1 MSDLVISVEGM
12 DEILEKLDAFSR
24 KEQNKIIKKSVN
36 ETLKYLHSLTKKQLA
51 KTYIRTQKQIDAT
64 LTDIKA
70 TASNG
75 TAKLVS
81 KGDVL
86 EPLDYKASPTTM
98 AQQQHRKMAA
108 KLKVKRDGSMKPLVL
123 NDEDADRKAF
133 LTELPWKNK
142 KTGESGKHLAIV
154 QRKGKDRFPIR
165 KLLSSSVPGLLGANY
180 KTALQPMARQNL
192 ADNLNRHIE
201 EVLKR

>member
-1 MSDLVISVEGM
+1 MSDLVVSVEGM
-12 DEILEKLDAFSR
+12 DEILQKLDAFGR

-64 LTDIKA
+64 LTDVKA

-81 KGDVL
+81 KGNVL
-86 EPLDYKASPTTM
+86 EPFDYKASPTTM
-98 AQQQHRKMAA
+98 AQQQRRKMAA
-108 KLKVKRDGSMKPLVL
+108 KLKVKRDGKMKPLVL
-123 NDEDADRKAF
+123 DDRKAF
-133 LTELPWKNK
+133 LAELRWKNES
-142 KTGESGKHLAIV
+142 TGESGKHLAIV

-180 KTALQPMARQNL
+180 KTTLQPMARQNL

-201 EVLKR
+201 EVLKQ

>member
-12 DEILEKLDAFSR
+12 DEILEKLDAFDR

-64 LTDIKA
+64 LTDVKA

-108 KLKVKRDGSMKPLVL
+108 KLKVKRGGSMKPLVL
-123 NDEDADRKAF
+123 DDRKAF
-133 LTELPWKNK
+133 LAPLPWKNK
-142 KTGESGKHLAIV
+142 KTGEAGKHLAIV

-201 EVLKR
+201 EVLKQ

>member
-12 DEILEKLDAFSR
+12 DEILEKLDAFDR

-51 KTYIRTQKQIDAT
+51 KTYIRTQKQVDET

-123 NDEDADRKAF
+123 DDRKAF
-133 LTELPWKNK
+133 LAPLPWKNK

-165 KLLSSSVPGLLGANY
+165 KLLSSSVPGLMGANY
-180 KTALQPMARQNL
+180 KAALQPMARQNL

-201 EVLKR
+201 EVLNQ

>member
-12 DEILEKLDAFSR
+12 DEILKKLDAFSR

-64 LTDIKA
+64 LTDVKA

-108 KLKVKRDGSMKPLVL
+108 KLKVKRNGSMKPLVL
-123 NDEDADRKAF
+123 DDRKAF

-154 QRKGKDRFPIR
+154 QRKGRERFPIR
-165 KLLSSSVPGLLGANY
+165 KLLSSSVPGLMGANY
-180 KTALQPMARQNL
+180 KAALQPMARQNL

-201 EVLKR
+201 EVLKQ